1 MKPDIEK
8 KMTQIRT
15 RGFSDKDID
24 SYILESLDAL
34 YTFLTKK
41 TK

>member
-1 MKPDIEK
+1 MNPDIK
-8 KMTQIRT
+8 KKIEQIRT
-15 RGFSDKDID
+15 RGFNDKDIE